1 MPYDEIAYQKIEE
14 EEGEKNSEGEKNL
27 DGKKEK
33 IRKLLRNETFEMCV
47 CISLGLLVLVFSF
60 HFGVNL

>member
-14 EEGEKNSEGEKNL
+14 EEGEKNL

-33 IRKLLRNETFEMCV
+33 IRRLLRNETFEMSIY
-47 CISLGLLVLVFSF
+47 ISLGLLVLGISF
-60 HFGVNL
+60 HFGVNLW

>member
-1 MPYDEIAYQKIEE
+1 MPYDEIAYQKIGE
-14 EEGEKNSEGEKNL
+14 EEGEKNLEKKN
-27 DGKKEK
+27 GKIKN
-33 IRKLLRNETFEMCV
+33 ILRNETFEMCV

>member
-14 EEGEKNSEGEKNL
+14 EEGERNSGEKNL
-27 DGKKEK
+27 DGKNGK
-33 IRKLLRNETFEMCV
+33 IRILLRNETFEMSI
-47 CISLGLLVLVFSF
+47 CISLGLLVLGISF

>member
-14 EEGEKNSEGEKNL
+14 EEGEKNL

-33 IRKLLRNETFEMCV
+33 IRRLLRNETFEMSIY
-47 CISLGLLVLVFSF
+47 ISLGLLVLGISF

>member
-14 EEGEKNSEGEKNL
+14 EEGEKNLEKKN
-27 DGKKEK
+27 GKIKN
-33 IRKLLRNETFEMCV
+33 ILRNETFEMCI
-47 CISLGLLVLVFSF
+47 CISLGLLVLGFSF

>member
-14 EEGEKNSEGEKNL
+14 EEGEKNLER
-27 DGKKEK
+27 KKEK
-33 IRKLLRNETFEMCV
+33 IKSILENETFEMSV
-47 CISLGLLVLVFSF
+47 CISLGLLVLGISF

>member
-14 EEGEKNSEGEKNL
+14 EEGEKNL

-33 IRKLLRNETFEMCV
+33 IRRLLRNETFEMSI
-47 CISLGLLVLVFSF
+47 CISLGLLVLGISF